1 MALIEIFSECSQD
14 VIYKNQKEKDGLLG
28 VKYIINDL
36 TESFLINT
44 YQIKTVEKRN
54 EYSYEFNKPDNPKI
68 GLYLV
73 VIEPVNGYN
82 TYCRHFKTE
91 KERDK
96 YYKTL
101 IDK

>member
-14 VIYKNQKEKDGLLG
+14 VIYKNQKEKEGLLG

-44 YQIKTVEKRN
+44 NQIKTVVKRN
-54 EYSYEFNKPDNPKI
+54 EYSYEFKKPDNPEI

-73 VIEPVNGYN
+73 IMQPVNDYN
-82 TYCRHFKTE
+82 TYCRHFKIE
-91 KERDK
+91 EERDK
-96 YYKTL
+96 YYNTL